1 MGQITVF
8 QPNFLESKF
17 CFQFFHPEHFKWAIT
32 SCPMH
37 YAMCQV
43 FQNVLTEFPPD
54 MIAQNKSKD

>member
-37 YAMCQV
+37 
-43 FQNVLTEFPPD
+43 FGGGGFGPTGT
-54 MIAQNKSKD
+54 